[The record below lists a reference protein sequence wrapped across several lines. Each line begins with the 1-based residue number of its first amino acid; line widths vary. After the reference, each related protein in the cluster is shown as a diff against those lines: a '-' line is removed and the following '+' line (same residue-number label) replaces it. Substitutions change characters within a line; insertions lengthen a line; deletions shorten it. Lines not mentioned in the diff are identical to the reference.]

1 MKNMMMKKM
10 KMKKT
15 LNIFIHSKLN
25 FKFRKRDLFWTKKMN
40 PDEFVQNIPR
50 ENKKEQENKK
60 AIFFFFCMTG
70 WNPKRPFLI
79 FLYTIEIR
87 LKWPN
92 DNDEI

>member
-25 FKFRKRDLFWTKKMN
+25 FKFRERDLFWTKKMN

-60 AIFFFFCMTG
+60 AIFFFFLHDG
-70 WNPKRPFLI
+70 VEPQAAI
-79 FLYTIEIR
+79 FNFFVY
-87 LKWPN
+87 
-92 DNDEI
+92 D